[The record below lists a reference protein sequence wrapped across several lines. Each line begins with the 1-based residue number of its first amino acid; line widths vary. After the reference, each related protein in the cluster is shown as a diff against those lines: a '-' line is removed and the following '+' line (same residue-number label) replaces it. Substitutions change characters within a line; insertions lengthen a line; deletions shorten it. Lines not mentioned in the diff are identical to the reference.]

1 MSNLIEAEAE
11 DVEVVDP
18 TFTLSDDQQNG
29 LDAFVKFLL
38 SPSEQ
43 VFVLQGYAG
52 TGKST
57 LVKTMMDNMDK
68 YLKMAKLVNPSA
80 FDYEVAL
87 TATTNKAAE
96 AFSNITGREVRT
108 IHSFLGL
115 RVQKDFRTGVT
126 QLIPRSSEPEQGYIL
141 IIDEASYIDGPLLTH
156 IFRQT
161 SNCKIMFIGDPAQ
174 LTPVK
179 WTSTPVFDA
188 GFTTAS
194 LQKVMRQA
202 EGNPIIELAT
212 QFRETVKTGIWTPFK
227 PDGQHILHLP
237 RSDFEDAIIA
247 EFTRSDW
254 RYTDSKIL
262 GWTNGCVIGYNHAV
276 NNQISGDPHFA
287 VGDYAV
293 CNKHVMVGKSG
304 IKTDQMVHITEIE
317 DPVIRH
323 DVLGNYVTLDYVNR
337 CFFPKT
343 LKDKN
348 DRMKQAKAMD
358 NYPIMREIEENWI
371 DLRAAFAQ
379 TLNKSQG
386 STYNKV
392 FIDLDDVA
400 RCNSGDQIA
409 RLMYVGVS
417 RARHQVYLTGDFG

>member
-1 MSNLIEAEAE
+1 MSDDINLDTELETV
-11 DVEVVDP
+11 VEP
-18 TFTLSDDQQNG
+18 FTLSDDQQAA

-68 YLKMAKLVNPSA
+68 YLKMAKLVNPNA
-80 FDYEVAL
+80 YEYQIAL

-96 AFSNITGREVRT
+96 AFAEITGREVRT

-115 RVQKDFRTGVT
+115 RVSKDFRTGVT
-126 QLIPRSSEPEQGYIL
+126 QLIPRSQIPERGYIL
-141 IIDEASYIDGPLLTH
+141 IIDEASYIDSGLLTH

-161 SNCKIMFIGDPAQ
+161 DNCKIMFIGDPAQ

-179 WTSTPVFDA
+179 SSTTPVFDA

-194 LQKVMRQA
+194 LEKVMRQA
-202 EGNPIIELAT
+202 EGNPIIDLAT
-212 QFRETVKTGIWTPFK
+212 QFRNTVGTGIWTPFK
-227 PDGQHILHLP
+227 PDGQHIHHLP

-254 RYTDSKIL
+254 HYRDSKIL
-262 GWTNGCVIGYNHAV
+262 GWTNNCVIGYNHAV
-276 NNQISGDPHFA
+276 NNQITGDPHFI

-293 CNKHVMVGKSG
+293 CNKHVMVGKNG
-304 IKTDQMVHITEIE
+304 IKTDAMVYITAIE
-317 DPVIRH
+317 DPIIH
-323 DVLGNYVTLDYVNR
+323 QDVLGNFITVDYVNR

-343 LKDKN
+343 LAGRNERLK
-348 DRMKQAKAMD
+348 RARAMD
-358 NYPIMREIEENWI
+358 DYHVMREIEENWI
-371 DLRAAFAQ
+371 DLRAAYAQ
-379 TLNKSQG
+379 TINKSQG
-386 STYNKV
+386 STYDKV

-409 RLMYVGVS
+409 RLLYVGVS